1 MCRHCILISVFPV
14 TLRSV
19 MLRCVTRLSLE
30 GKMGFICLC
39 HSERRRMRVVMLSGW
54 VLAGALQEEKDEKTF
69 MCLAE
74 ETFQLCLVEIWANY
88 MRFHW
93 QHTSCVCFW
102 SAELNMALWV
112 KPHTVQSHL
121 CSNAW
126 IINALYATA
135 LFRNYVRPEVEVYYW
150 SLCPAATWC
159 WCTGLTLAEWCTVW
173 SSPSSSR

>member
-1 MCRHCILISVFPV
+1 
-14 TLRSV
+14 
-19 MLRCVTRLSLE
+19 MLRCATRLSPE

-39 HSERRRMRVVMLSGW
+39 HSERRRMRVVMVMLSGW
-54 VLAGALQEEKDEKTF
+54 VVAGALQEEKDEKTF

-93 QHTSCVCFW
+93 QHTGCVCFW
-102 SAELNMALWV
+102 SVELNMALWV

-135 LFRNYVRPEVEVYYW
+135 QFRNYVRPEVEVYYW